1 MPISSSMI
9 QKRIA
14 LVLTSILLLTSC
26 AASEPEPLS
35 SLSQYQTQ
43 ELKWRD
49 CYGNYQ
55 CSSLLV
61 PIDYADL
68 SGGAF
73 SLALLRYQALDQ
85 DRRIGSL
92 VVNPG
97 GPGSS
102 GVDYAYSA
110 KYIVSPEILERF
122 DIVGFDPR
130 GVGESAAIKCLND
143 AETDASFAADPK
155 PDDEAEFA
163 LFISDARDYFA
174 KCSENTEHLTNYS
187 TLNSAR
193 DLEILRSALGDEQL
207 NFLGKS
213 YGTYLGTLYAELFP
227 ESVGRFVLDGAVD
240 PNSNNREAV
249 LGQAI
254 GFESALN
261 AFISNCLNSSSCAL
275 TGDLQSA
282 RNQVIDL
289 LTNTAITPLESKSG
303 REVTEGLVL
312 LGIASALY
320 DSESGWPVLRDAF
333 KEATLGSGTSF
344 LTLADQYAGRQENGK
359 YLSNENDALQVISCL
374 DQNELETV
382 STFKKGVAEFAK
394 RAPIFGP
401 YLAYAGLACRYFPN
415 LSSVEQ
421 IEIKSLK
428 TKPILIVGTTRDPAT
443 PYKWAQSLA
452 KIFEGSI
459 LITLDG
465 DGHAGHGRGST
476 CVDSAVD
483 RYLLTG
489 AMPKSEL
496 FCAK

>member
-1 MPISSSMI
+1 MI
-9 QKRIA
+9 QKKIA
-14 LVLTSILLLTSC
+14 VVLTSILLLTSC
-26 AASEPEPLS
+26 AAAEPEPLP

-110 KYIVSPEILERF
+110 EYIVSPEILERF

-174 KCSENTEHLTNYS
+174 KCSENTENLTNYS

-193 DLEILRSALGDEQL
+193 DLEILRFALGDEQL

>member
-1 MPISSSMI
+1 MI
-9 QKRIA
+9 QKKIA
-14 LVLTSILLLTSC
+14 IIIASLLLLTSC
-26 AASEPEPLS
+26 ATSEPEPLS
-35 SLSQYQTQ
+35 SLSQYETQ

-68 SGGAF
+68 SVGAF
-73 SLALLRYQALDQ
+73 SLSLLRYQALDQ

-102 GVDYAYSA
+102 GVDYAYNA
-110 KYIVSPEILERF
+110 EYIVSPEILERF

-130 GVGESAAIKCLND
+130 GVGESAAIKCLSD

-174 KCSENTEHLTNYS
+174 KCAENTKYLTNYS

-193 DLEILRSALGDEQL
+193 DLEILRAVLGDEKL

-227 ESVGRFVLDGAVD
+227 ENVGRFVLDGAVD
-240 PNSNNREAV
+240 PNARNREAM
-249 LGQAI
+249 LGQAA

-261 AFISNCLNSSSCAL
+261 AFINNCLEISSCAL
-275 TGDLQSA
+275 TGNLGNAQI
-282 RNQVIDL
+282 QVIDL
-289 LTNTAITPLESKSG
+289 LAKTAVTPLKSKSG

-344 LTLADQYAGRQENGK
+344 LTLADQYAGRKEDGS
-359 YLSNENDALQVISCL
+359 YLNNENDALQVIGCL

-382 STFKKGVAEFAK
+382 SVFKNGVAEFSDK
-394 RAPIFGP
+394 APIFGP
-401 YLAYAGLACRYFPN
+401 YLAYAGLACRYLPN
-415 LSSVEQ
+415 VGSVEQ
-421 IEIKSLK
+421 IEIRNLN
-428 TKPILIVGTTRDPAT
+428 TKPILVVGTTRDPAT
-443 PYKWAQSLA
+443 PYKWAQSLV
-452 KIFEGSI
+452 KIFKGSV

-465 DGHAGHGRGST
+465 DGHTGHGRGST
-476 CVDSAVD
+476 CIDSAVD

-496 FCAK
+496 FCAR

>member
-1 MPISSSMI
+1 MI
-9 QKRIA
+9 LKKVA
-14 LVLTSILLLTSC
+14 VLLASLLFLTSC
-26 AASEPEPLS
+26 AATEPEPLS
-35 SLSQYQTQ
+35 SLAQYQAQ

-61 PIDYADL
+61 PINYSDL
-68 SGGAF
+68 SVGAF

-85 DRRIGSL
+85 ERRIGSL

-102 GVDYAYSA
+102 GVDYAYNA
-110 KYIVSPEILERF
+110 EYIVSPEILERF

-130 GVGESAAIKCLND
+130 GVGDSAAIKCLTD

-155 PDDEAEFA
+155 PDDEVEFA

-174 KCSENTEHLTNYS
+174 KCTENTKHLTDY
-187 TLNSAR
+187 TTINSAR
-193 DLEILRSALGDEQL
+193 DLEILRAVLGDEKL

-240 PNSNNREAV
+240 PNSSNREAV

-254 GFESALN
+254 GFESALT
-261 AFISNCLNSSSCAL
+261 AFISNCLGRSSCAL
-275 TGDLQSA
+275 TGDLENAKTQI
-282 RNQVIDL
+282 IDL
-289 LTNTAITPLESKSG
+289 LAKTAITPLKSKSG

-320 DSESGWPVLRDAF
+320 DSESGWPVLQDAF
-333 KEATLGSGTSF
+333 KEATVGNGASF
-344 LTLADQYAGRQENGK
+344 LTLADQYAGRQENGS
-359 YLSNENDALQVISCL
+359 YLSNENDALQVIGCL

-382 STFKKGVAEFAK
+382 SVFKKGIAEFSEK
-394 RAPIFGP
+394 APIFGP
-401 YLAYAGLACRYFPN
+401 YLAYAGLACRYLPN
-415 LSSVEQ
+415 LGSVEQ
-421 IEIKSLK
+421 IEIKNLE

-452 KIFEGSI
+452 NIFSSSV

-465 DGHAGHGRGST
+465 DGHTGHGRGST

-489 AMPKSEL
+489 VTPNSEL

>member
-1 MPISSSMI
+1 MI
-9 QKRIA
+9 QKKIA
-14 LVLTSILLLTSC
+14 LALASLILLTSC

-110 KYIVSPEILERF
+110 EYIVSPEILERF

>member
-1 MPISSSMI
+1 MI
-9 QKRIA
+9 LKKVAVLLAA
-14 LVLTSILLLTSC
+14 LLLLTSC
-26 AASEPEPLS
+26 AATEPEPLS
-35 SLSQYQTQ
+35 SLSQYETQ

-55 CSSLLV
+55 CSNLLV

-68 SGGAF
+68 SVGAF
-73 SLALLRYQALDQ
+73 SLSLLRYQALDQ

-102 GVDYAYSA
+102 GVDYAYNA
-110 KYIVSPEILERF
+110 EYIVSPEILERF

-130 GVGESAAIKCLND
+130 GVGDSAAIKCLSD

-174 KCSENTEHLTNYS
+174 KCAENTKYLTEYS

-193 DLEILRSALGDEQL
+193 DLEILRSVIGDQKL

-213 YGTYLGTLYAELFP
+213 YGTYLGTLYAGLFP
-227 ESVGRFVLDGAVD
+227 ENVGRFVLDGAVD
-240 PNSNNREAV
+240 PNARNREAM
-249 LGQAI
+249 LGQAT

-261 AFISNCLNSSSCAL
+261 AFISDCLKISSCAL
-275 TGDLQSA
+275 TGNLESA
-282 RNQVIDL
+282 QMQVIDL
-289 LTNTAITPLESKSG
+289 LAKTAITPLKSKSG

-333 KEATLGSGTSF
+333 KEATLGSGASF
-344 LTLADQYAGRQENGK
+344 LTLADQYAGREENGS
-359 YLSNENDALQVISCL
+359 YLSNENDALQVIDCL
-374 DQNELETV
+374 DQNEIETI
-382 STFKKGVAEFAK
+382 SAFKKGFAEFSEK
-394 RAPIFGP
+394 APIFGP
-401 YLAYAGLACRYFPN
+401 YLAYAGLACRYLPN
-415 LSSVEQ
+415 LGSVEQ
-421 IEIKSLK
+421 IEIKSIN

-443 PYKWAQSLA
+443 PYKWSKLLA
-452 KIFEGSI
+452 KIFSSSV

-465 DGHAGHGRGST
+465 DGHTGHGRGST

-489 AMPKSEL
+489 ATPKSEL
-496 FCAK
+496 YCAK

>member
-1 MPISSSMI
+1 MI
-9 QKRIA
+9 QKKIA
-14 LVLTSILLLTSC
+14 VVLTSILLLTSC
-26 AASEPEPLS
+26 AAAEPEPLP

-68 SGGAF
+68 SVGAF

-110 KYIVSPEILERF
+110 EYIVSPEILERF

-174 KCSENTEHLTNYS
+174 KCSENTENLTNYS

-320 DSESGWPVLRDAF
+320 DSGSGWPVLRDAF

-382 STFKKGVAEFAK
+382 STFKKGVAEFTD

-489 AMPKSEL
+489 ATPKSEL

>member
-1 MPISSSMI
+1 MI
-9 QKRIA
+9 QKKIA
-14 LVLTSILLLTSC
+14 VVLTSILLLTSC
-26 AASEPEPLS
+26 AAAEPEPLP

-155 PDDEAEFA
+155 PDDEAEFV

>member
-1 MPISSSMI
+1 MI
-9 QKRIA
+9 LKKIA
-14 LVLTSILLLTSC
+14 LILASLLLLTSC
-26 AASEPEPLS
+26 AATEPEPLD
-35 SLSQYQTQ
+35 SLSQYETQ

-61 PIDYADL
+61 PINYSDL
-68 SGGAF
+68 SVGAF

-102 GVDYAYSA
+102 GVDYAYNA
-110 KYIVSPEILERF
+110 EYIVSPEILERF

-130 GVGESAAIKCLND
+130 GVGQSAAIKCLSD

-174 KCSENTEHLTNYS
+174 KCTENTKYLTGYS

-193 DLEILRSALGDEQL
+193 DLEILRAVLGDEKL

-227 ESVGRFVLDGAVD
+227 EKVGRFVLDGAVD
-240 PNSNNREAV
+240 PNSGNREAMI
-249 LGQAI
+249 GQAV

-261 AFISNCLNSSSCAL
+261 AFISNCLKRNNCAL
-275 TGDLQSA
+275 TGDLTNA
-282 RNQVIDL
+282 RNQVLDL
-289 LTNTAITPLESKSG
+289 LAKTAITPLESKSG
-303 REVTEGLVL
+303 RKVTEGLVL

-320 DSESGWPVLRDAF
+320 DSDSGWPVLRDAF
-333 KEATLGSGTSF
+333 LESTLGSGESF
-344 LTLADQYAGRQENGK
+344 LKLADQYAGRQENGS
-359 YLSNENDALQVISCL
+359 YLSNENDALQVIDCL
-374 DQNELETV
+374 DQKTLETV
-382 STFKKGVAEFAK
+382 SSFKKGTKEFLEK
-394 RAPIFGP
+394 APIFGP
-401 YLAYAGLACRYFPN
+401 YLAYAGLACRYLPN
-415 LSSVEQ
+415 LNSVEKA
-421 IEIKSLK
+421 EVKKLETS
-428 TKPILIVGTTRDPAT
+428 PILIIGTTRDPAT
-443 PYKWAQSLA
+443 PYKWAKSLA
-452 KIFEGSI
+452 KIFAGSV
-459 LITLDG
+459 LLTLDG
-465 DGHAGHGRGST
+465 DGHTGHGRGST
-476 CVDSAVD
+476 CIDSVVD

-489 AMPKSEL
+489 STPKSEL
-496 FCAK
+496 FCAE

>member
-1 MPISSSMI
+1 MI
-9 QKRIA
+9 QKKIA
-14 LVLTSILLLTSC
+14 VVLTSILLLTSC
-26 AASEPEPLS
+26 AAAEPEPLP

-110 KYIVSPEILERF
+110 EYIVSPEILERF

-240 PNSNNREAV
+240 PNSNIREAV

-489 AMPKSEL
+489 AMPKSGL

>member
-1 MPISSSMI
+1 MI
-9 QKRIA
+9 LKKVA
-14 LVLTSILLLTSC
+14 VLLASLLFLTSC
-26 AASEPEPLS
+26 AATEPEPLS
-35 SLSQYQTQ
+35 SLSQYETQ

-68 SGGAF
+68 SQGAF
-73 SLALLRYQALDQ
+73 KLALLRFQALDQ

-92 VVNPG
+92 LVNPG

-102 GVDYAYSA
+102 GVDYAYNA
-110 KYIVSPEILERF
+110 EYIVSPEILERF

-130 GVGESAAIKCLND
+130 GVGDSAAIKCLSD

-174 KCSENTEHLTNYS
+174 KCSENTKHLINYS

-193 DLEILRSALGDEQL
+193 DLEVLRAVLGDEKL

-213 YGTYLGTLYAELFP
+213 YGTYLGTLFAELFP

-240 PNSNNREAV
+240 PNSSNREAV

-261 AFISNCLNSSSCAL
+261 AFISNCLKISSCAL

-282 RNQVIDL
+282 RTQVINL
-289 LTNTAITPLESKSG
+289 LAKTAITPLESKSG

-333 KEATLGSGTSF
+333 KEATLGTGTSF
-344 LTLADQYAGRQENGK
+344 LTLADQYAGRQENGS

-382 STFKKGVAEFAK
+382 SVFKKGVAEFSD

-401 YLAYAGLACRYFPN
+401 YLAYAGLACRYLPN
-415 LSSVEQ
+415 LGRVEQ
-421 IEIKSLK
+421 IEIESIN
-428 TKPILIVGTTRDPAT
+428 TKPILVIGTTRDPAT

-452 KIFEGSI
+452 KIFSSAL

-465 DGHAGHGRGST
+465 DGHTGHGRGST

-489 AMPKSEL
+489 ITPKSEL

>member
-1 MPISSSMI
+1 MI
-9 QKRIA
+9 QKKIA
-14 LVLTSILLLTSC
+14 VVLTSILLLTSC
-26 AASEPEPLS
+26 AAAEPEPLP

-110 KYIVSPEILERF
+110 EYIVSPEILERF

-193 DLEILRSALGDEQL
+193 DFEILRSALGDEQL

-382 STFKKGVAEFAK
+382 STFKKGAAEFAK

>member
-1 MPISSSMI
+1 MI
-9 QKRIA
+9 QKKIA
-14 LVLTSILLLTSC
+14 VVLTSILLLTSC
-26 AASEPEPLS
+26 AAAEPEPLP

-110 KYIVSPEILERF
+110 EYIVSPEILERF

-240 PNSNNREAV
+240 PNSNIREAV

>member
-1 MPISSSMI
+1 MNL
-9 QKRIA
+9 KKFVVA
-14 LVLTSILLLTSC
+14 LASLIFLTSC
-26 AASEPEPLS
+26 AATEPEPLS
-35 SLSQYQTQ
+35 SLSQYETQ

-68 SGGAF
+68 SQGAF
-73 SLALLRYQALDQ
+73 KLALLRFQALDQ

-102 GVDYAYSA
+102 GVDYAYNA
-110 KYIVSPEILERF
+110 EYIVSPEILERF

-130 GVGESAAIKCLND
+130 GVGDSAAIKCLSD

-174 KCSENTEHLTNYS
+174 KCSENTKHLINYS

-193 DLEILRSALGDEQL
+193 DLEVLRAVLGDEKL

-213 YGTYLGTLYAELFP
+213 YGTYLGTLFAELFP

-240 PNSNNREAV
+240 PNSSNREAV

-254 GFESALN
+254 GFESALD
-261 AFISNCLNSSSCAL
+261 AFISNCLRSSSCAL

-282 RNQVIDL
+282 RIQVINL
-289 LTNTAITPLESKSG
+289 LAKTSITPLESKSG

-333 KEATLGSGTSF
+333 KEATLGTGTSF
-344 LTLADQYAGRQENGK
+344 LTLADQYAGRQENGS

-374 DQNELETV
+374 DQNDLETV
-382 STFKKGVAEFAK
+382 SVIKK
-394 RAPIFGP
+394 
-401 YLAYAGLACRYFPN
+401 
-415 LSSVEQ
+415 
-421 IEIKSLK
+421 
-428 TKPILIVGTTRDPAT
+428 
-443 PYKWAQSLA
+443 
-452 KIFEGSI
+452 
-459 LITLDG
+459 TLLN
-465 DGHAGHGRGST
+465 S
-476 CVDSAVD
+476 
-483 RYLLTG
+483 LTG
-489 AMPKSEL
+489 RQYLDHIWLMPD
-496 FCAK
+496 

>member
-1 MPISSSMI
+1 
-9 QKRIA
+9 
-14 LVLTSILLLTSC
+14 
-26 AASEPEPLS
+26 
-35 SLSQYQTQ
+35 
-43 ELKWRD
+43 
-49 CYGNYQ
+49 
-55 CSSLLV
+55 
-61 PIDYADL
+61 
-68 SGGAF
+68 
-73 SLALLRYQALDQ
+73 LRYQALDQ

-110 KYIVSPEILERF
+110 EYIVSPEILERF

-155 PDDEAEFA
+155 PDDEAEFV

>member
-1 MPISSSMI
+1 MI
-9 QKRIA
+9 LKKIA
-14 LVLTSILLLTSC
+14 VALASLIVLTSC
-26 AASEPEPLS
+26 AASEPEPLP
-35 SLSQYQTQ
+35 SLSQYETQ

-55 CSSLLV
+55 CATLLV
-61 PIDYADL
+61 PINYSDL
-68 SGGAF
+68 TVGAF

-92 VVNPG
+92 IVNPG

-102 GVDYAYSA
+102 GVDYAYNA
-110 KYIVSPEILERF
+110 EYIVSPEILERF

-130 GVGESAAIKCLND
+130 GVGESSAIECLSD

-174 KCSENTEHLTNYS
+174 KCAEKTEHLRNYS

-193 DLEILRSALGDEQL
+193 DLDVLRAVLGDEKL

-213 YGTYLGTLYAELFP
+213 YGSYLGTLYAKLFP
-227 ESVGRFVLDGAVD
+227 ENVGRLVLDGAVD
-240 PNSNNREAV
+240 PNSDNRETA

-254 GFESALN
+254 GFEAALN
-261 AFISNCLNSSSCAL
+261 AFINDCLKRSACAL

-282 RNQVIDL
+282 RNQVLEL
-289 LTNTAITPLESKSG
+289 LKQTSITPLKSKSG

-320 DSESGWPVLRDAF
+320 DSGSDWPVLRDAF
-333 KEATLGSGTSF
+333 KEATLGSGESF
-344 LTLADQYAGRQENGK
+344 LTLADQYAGRQENGS
-359 YLSNENDALQVISCL
+359 YPSNENDALQVISCL
-374 DQNELETV
+374 DQNNLETV
-382 STFKKGVAEFAK
+382 SIFKRDAAELSEK
-394 RAPIFGP
+394 APIFGP
-401 YLAYAGLACRYFPN
+401 YLAYAGLACRYLPN
-415 LSSVEQ
+415 LGSVEQ
-421 IEIKSLK
+421 IEIKSIN
-428 TKPILIVGTTRDPAT
+428 TKPILVVGTTRDPAT
-443 PYKWAQSLA
+443 PYKWSKSLA
-452 KIFEGSI
+452 KIFLSSI

-465 DGHAGHGRGST
+465 DGHTGHGRGSI

-489 AMPKSEL
+489 ITPKSEL
-496 FCAK
+496 FCPK